1 MDLTEKTLESSIIYD
16 GAFLRL
22 RTDRAKLPNGRTAL
36 REVVEHPGGV
46 AILPLDE
53 AGNVILVEQYRYP
66 LGKLVVEVPAGK
78 LNRGEDHRICA
89 MRELEEETGL
99 IPEDLLYL
107 GCLYPSPGFC
117 DEIIYLYLARGLR
130 QSDSHPDE
138 DEFLEVR
145 SVPFGILLDA
155 VMRGEICDAKTVALA
170 LKTSLLLNL

>member
-22 RTDRAKLPNGRTAL
+22 RTDRAKLPNGRTAS

>member
-22 RTDRAKLPNGRTAL
+22 RTDRAKLPNGRTAS

-130 QSDSHPDE
+130 QSNSHPDE